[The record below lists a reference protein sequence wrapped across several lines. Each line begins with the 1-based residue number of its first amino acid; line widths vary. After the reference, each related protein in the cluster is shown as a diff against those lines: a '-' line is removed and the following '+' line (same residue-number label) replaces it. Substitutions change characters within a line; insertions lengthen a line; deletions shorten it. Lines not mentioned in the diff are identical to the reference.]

1 MNTTQVSDSYQQIIK
16 QTLCLGTTGV
26 TAALHACWPRCTM
39 WSDRMVRS
47 LGIRWVLLLLEE
59 ELEGLDTLLDRSALR
74 GFVKRLVLLFDVV
87 FVLIVDVNIRT
98 LYICKTFLLLDCDDN
113 TLQ

>member
-1 MNTTQVSDSYQQIIK
+1 
-16 QTLCLGTTGV
+16 
-26 TAALHACWPRCTM
+26 M

-59 ELEGLDTLLDRSALR
+59 ELEGLDALLDGSALR

-87 FVLIVDVNIRT
+87 FILVVDVNIRT
-98 LYICKTFLLLDCDDN
+98 LYIRKTFILLYYDDN

>member
-1 MNTTQVSDSYQQIIK
+1 
-16 QTLCLGTTGV
+16 
-26 TAALHACWPRCTM
+26 M

-59 ELEGLDTLLDRSALR
+59 ELEGLDALLDGSALR

-87 FVLIVDVNIRT
+87 FVLVVDVNIRT
-98 LYICKTFLLLDCDDN
+98 LYICKTFLLLDYDNN

>member
-39 WSDRMVRS
+39 WSDRTVRS
-47 LGIRWVLLLLEE
+47 LGVGWVLLLLEE
-59 ELEGLDTLLDRSALR
+59 KLEGLDALLDGSALR

-87 FVLIVDVNIRT
+87 FILVVDVNIRT
-98 LYICKTFLLLDCDDN
+98 LYIRKTFILLYYDDN